1 MTVPVP
7 AAEAD
12 ADADARVHAEGW
24 LSLAAVPTFGAMAL
38 ATAVQ
43 DAAAP
48 AVLCSAMPHLAPWTG
63 MVAMYALMSGFHSA
77 PWWRR
82 LARRRG
88 PAGSACGATQP
99 RRRRACARA
108 GRRPTGCF

>member
-24 LSLAAVPTFGAMAL
+24 LSLAAAPTFAAMAL

-48 AVLCSAMPHLAPWTG
+48 AVLCSAMPHPAPWTG
-63 MVAMYALMSGFHSA
+63 MVAMFALMSAFHSA
-77 PWWRR
+77 PWWR

-88 PAGSACGATQP
+88 PAGS
-99 RRRRACARA
+99 RLRAD
-108 GRRPTGCF
+108 PT